1 MPFLYAK
8 QFPALCV
15 TETESDPKNI
25 RYNGIQ
31 PYPVEMSLE
40 QAMALVW
47 KPRKFTI
54 ETSFTIEVQECVS
67 SCVYVS
73 GNISGTSDDNS
84 EHANLAK
91 MSDLICLESYYPEYA
106 LVGQTDPYTDCDGGI
121 TPETEISA
129 FLSININTNPIIPQ
143 SFPIYSYNP
152 SGVIGAEKYY
162 LCMFYGIGA
171 GVGNLDDNSS
181 TANAGNFTISLAGL
195 DAITFPIYAPPST
208 GICDNPVASATFTM
222 TTERETS

>member
-1 MPFLYAK
+1 MFLYPK
-8 QFPALCV
+8 YFPALCV
-15 TETESDPKNI
+15 TVTESDPKDI

-31 PYPVEMSLE
+31 SYPVGMSLE

-54 ETSFTIEVQECVS
+54 ETSFTIEAEDCIT

-73 GNISGTSDDNS
+73 GSTSGISDDNS

-91 MSDLICLESYYPEYA
+91 MSDLICLDSYYPEYA
-106 LVGQTDPYTDCDGGI
+106 IVGQTEEYAGCSGGI
-121 TPETEISA
+121 TPSVEISA

-143 SFPIYSYNP
+143 SFPIYIYNN
-152 SGVIGAEKYY
+152 SYY

-171 GVGNLDDNSS
+171 GVGNLDDNSP
-181 TANAGNFTISLAGL
+181 TTNAGNFTISLTGL